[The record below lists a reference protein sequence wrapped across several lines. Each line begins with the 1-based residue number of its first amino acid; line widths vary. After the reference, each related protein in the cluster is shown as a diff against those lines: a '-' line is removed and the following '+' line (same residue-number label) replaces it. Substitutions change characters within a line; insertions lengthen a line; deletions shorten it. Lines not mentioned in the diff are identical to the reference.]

1 MRSSKAIATD
11 SFDPDLKSLHKADII
26 DFIRA
31 NFPEAYLPS
40 SSRLMDLRR
49 IAKDLISC
57 REPAAIK
64 SYSDSSVRPQRSKV
78 TQSNTSKNSKL
89 ATEILISE
97 ESSMEERL
105 PTSTTRQTKK
115 KKASPSPKRGRS
127 AATLSRSSRKKG
139 DSVSLSQSPS
149 PKRGRSP
156 VTPSR
161 ISRKRED
168 SVSPSPKPGRSPV
181 TPSRIS
187 RKREDS
193 VSPSPKRG
201 RSPVTPSRISRKRED
216 SVSPSPKRGQSPVTP
231 SRISR
236 KREDSVSPS
245 PKRGR
250 SSGNSSRSIR
260 KGGILVSLSPK
271 RSEVQMNPS
280 RSSRKSVTFSS
291 TTRPSSWKFSPPT
304 HSSFQERYQESLS
317 RAVNKNNNNKIIKSK
332 PTNYDHKKSIHSKPS
347 LEISDSDS
355 TTAESKSISNSPSIQ
370 FRPSSDSAP
379 SNSGSS
385 SSLSSFINEHSNSEE
400 ELNSYRALKSASQ
413 TEKKRKGSFHQE
425 RKYKE
430 QKYEQKQTKGDE
442 FVDIERGP
450 LLATS
455 QANRSLCNTS
465 PDLYSEL
472 DTRRRRERSKSP
484 KSRTNHRHL
493 PVNGFGG
500 CSSMEYDSSF
510 WTPAGP
516 PFCYNSPYQQ
526 QTAQP
531 QSSAF
536 PWNSNFTK
544 ADSQPTVSQP
554 GAGNYNYSPVSV
566 YNPNSENQ
574 NHPSLYTQSV
584 FCNPDQSMNYS
595 STRWN
600 YQPQGQQVTQ
610 VSNNITQSIMDQYPN
625 YKPSISYAFTPFVN
639 YNYQP
644 SPAVQDFQ
652 SKPRQCYSSSLNK
665 APHQQY
671 HHASQVPIQ
680 CSGSTSE
687 LLHQKQHE
695 APQGLKHSPRPSFPT
710 SEPNTVMPHQQQHQA
725 SQCLSQPLES
735 GFMPS
740 GLNSAKPQQQ
750 QNQVPQ
756 SLHQYSQAGFSPTSQ
771 NSATSFQQHQGPQGT
786 SQYSKSV
793 SNSSGL
799 NCPTSQQLQEVSQE
813 SRQSPQ
819 PSFSASESTPVTL
832 QQHQLPYSQ
841 SSFSNFSSL
850 NRPTT
855 KQQLHETPHRSRH
868 SPHPS
873 FSASELN
880 PEKLPQQ
887 QHQVSQ
893 GLSQPPQS
901 VFSIT
906 SAMNCPTPQWQYIPQ
921 HNQAPQSFGLHH
933 QASPSLNSNHQVAE
947 ASICNTKSSNFQPF
961 GTTAYATPHQ
971 PAFQNSRRL
980 ITAQEMDPQNKQDFE
995 SDKHSAPSI
1004 NFSANQDSER
1014 VIRSLKPINEKIIDP
1029 LSENKVNF
1037 TSGPAV
1043 LDDSVKSDNASEAD
1057 KANLPKKIDSTEI
1070 GHTSSAKKNYPV
1082 TDSFKSEKNGASEA
1096 NNSTLPKNTDLV
1108 FLGVR
1113 NGDIKSKE
1121 VCT

>member
-1 MRSSKAIATD
+1 
-11 SFDPDLKSLHKADII
+11 
-26 DFIRA
+26 
-31 NFPEAYLPS
+31 
-40 SSRLMDLRR
+40 
-49 IAKDLISC
+49 
-57 REPAAIK
+57 
-64 SYSDSSVRPQRSKV
+64 
-78 TQSNTSKNSKL
+78 
-89 ATEILISE
+89 
-97 ESSMEERL
+97 
-105 PTSTTRQTKK
+105 
-115 KKASPSPKRGRS
+115 
-127 AATLSRSSRKKG
+127 
-139 DSVSLSQSPS
+139 
-149 PKRGRSP
+149 
-156 VTPSR
+156 
-161 ISRKRED
+161 
-168 SVSPSPKPGRSPV
+168 
-181 TPSRIS
+181 
-187 RKREDS
+187 
-193 VSPSPKRG
+193 
-201 RSPVTPSRISRKRED
+201 
-216 SVSPSPKRGQSPVTP
+216 
-231 SRISR
+231 
-236 KREDSVSPS
+236 
-245 PKRGR
+245 
-250 SSGNSSRSIR
+250 
-260 KGGILVSLSPK
+260 
-271 RSEVQMNPS
+271 
-280 RSSRKSVTFSS
+280 
-291 TTRPSSWKFSPPT
+291 
-304 HSSFQERYQESLS
+304 
-317 RAVNKNNNNKIIKSK
+317 
-332 PTNYDHKKSIHSKPS
+332 
-347 LEISDSDS
+347 
-355 TTAESKSISNSPSIQ
+355 
-370 FRPSSDSAP
+370 
-379 SNSGSS
+379 
-385 SSLSSFINEHSNSEE
+385 
-400 ELNSYRALKSASQ
+400 
-413 TEKKRKGSFHQE
+413 
-425 RKYKE
+425 
-430 QKYEQKQTKGDE
+430 
-442 FVDIERGP
+442 
-450 LLATS
+450 
-455 QANRSLCNTS
+455 
-465 PDLYSEL
+465 
-472 DTRRRRERSKSP
+472 
-484 KSRTNHRHL
+484 
-493 PVNGFGG
+493 
-500 CSSMEYDSSF
+500 
-510 WTPAGP
+510 
-516 PFCYNSPYQQ
+516 
-526 QTAQP
+526 
-531 QSSAF
+531 
-536 PWNSNFTK
+536 
-544 ADSQPTVSQP
+544 
-554 GAGNYNYSPVSV
+554 
-566 YNPNSENQ
+566 
-574 NHPSLYTQSV
+574 
-584 FCNPDQSMNYS
+584 
-595 STRWN
+595 
-600 YQPQGQQVTQ
+600 
-610 VSNNITQSIMDQYPN
+610 MDQYPN
-625 YKPSISYAFTPFVN
+625 YKPSISYALTPFVN

-687 LLHQKQHE
+687 LLHQKQHK
-695 APQGLKHSPRPSFPT
+695 APQGLKHSPWPSFPT

-855 KQQLHETPHRSRH
+855 KQQLHETPHQSRH

-880 PEKLPQQ
+880 PENLPQQ

-893 GLSQPPQS
+893 GLSQPP
-901 VFSIT
+901 
-906 SAMNCPTPQWQYIPQ
+906 
-921 HNQAPQSFGLHH
+921 H
-933 QASPSLNSNHQVAE
+933 
-947 ASICNTKSSNFQPF
+947 KSSNFQPF

-980 ITAQEMDPQNKQDFE
+980 ITAQEMDPQNKHDFE

-1121 VCT
+1121 AQDITEPAPNENNRMKQPPFSDAIPLAVQQCKDSVSSQLSKNESESNKALIIELNKI

>member
-1 MRSSKAIATD
+1 MI
-11 SFDPDLKSLHKADII
+11 
-26 DFIRA
+26 
-31 NFPEAYLPS
+31 
-40 SSRLMDLRR
+40 
-49 IAKDLISC
+49 
-57 REPAAIK
+57 
-64 SYSDSSVRPQRSKV
+64 
-78 TQSNTSKNSKL
+78 
-89 ATEILISE
+89 
-97 ESSMEERL
+97 
-105 PTSTTRQTKK
+105 TKK
-115 KKASPSPKRGRS
+115 AFTANLHWKFL
-127 AATLSRSSRKKG
+127 TLIP
-139 DSVSLSQSPS
+139 LQ
-149 PKRGRSP
+149 
-156 VTPSR
+156 
-161 ISRKRED
+161 
-168 SVSPSPKPGRSPV
+168 
-181 TPSRIS
+181 
-187 RKREDS
+187 
-193 VSPSPKRG
+193 
-201 RSPVTPSRISRKRED
+201 
-216 SVSPSPKRGQSPVTP
+216 
-231 SRISR
+231 
-236 KREDSVSPS
+236 
-245 PKRGR
+245 
-250 SSGNSSRSIR
+250 
-260 KGGILVSLSPK
+260 LSPK
-271 RSEVQMNPS
+271 VYPTLQAFNSALQ
-280 RSSRKSVTFSS
+280 VTVPQAILEALPHYPALSMS
-291 TTRPSSWKFSPPT
+291 T
-304 HSSFQERYQESLS
+304 
-317 RAVNKNNNNKIIKSK
+317 VI
-332 PTNYDHKKSIHSKPS
+332 
-347 LEISDSDS
+347 
-355 TTAESKSISNSPSIQ
+355 
-370 FRPSSDSAP
+370 
-379 SNSGSS
+379 
-385 SSLSSFINEHSNSEE
+385 
-400 ELNSYRALKSASQ
+400 
-413 TEKKRKGSFHQE
+413 
-425 RKYKE
+425 
-430 QKYEQKQTKGDE
+430 YEQKQTKGDE

-554 GAGNYNYSPVSV
+554 GAGNYNYSPVLV

-710 SEPNTVMPHQQQHQA
+710 SKPNTVMPHQQQHQA

-971 PAFQNSRRL
+971 PAFQNSSNFPPSSSFSFNSVNRIPQTCVTSPTPPPPKENYSGQQNSKFLKIPSEFPITSPATSNLLTHLNATKAQPLIAQNQGKRRL

-1121 VCT
+1121 AQHITEPAPNENNRMKQPPFSDALPLVVQQCKDSVSSQLSKNESESNKALIIELNKI

>member
-11 SFDPDLKSLHKADII
+11 SFDPDLKSLHKANII

-127 AATLSRSSRKKG
+127 AATLSRSSRKKEILSHSHSHRHQ
-139 DSVSLSQSPS
+139 SVVDHQLP
-149 PKRGRSP
+149 
-156 VTPSR
+156 
-161 ISRKRED
+161 
-168 SVSPSPKPGRSPV
+168 
-181 TPSRIS
+181 
-187 RKREDS
+187 
-193 VSPSPKRG
+193 
-201 RSPVTPSRISRKRED
+201 
-216 SVSPSPKRGQSPVTP
+216 
-231 SRISR
+231 
-236 KREDSVSPS
+236 
-245 PKRGR
+245 
-250 SSGNSSRSIR
+250 
-260 KGGILVSLSPK
+260 L
-271 RSEVQMNPS
+271 
-280 RSSRKSVTFSS
+280 
-291 TTRPSSWKFSPPT
+291 
-304 HSSFQERYQESLS
+304 QEYQE
-317 RAVNKNNNNKIIKSK
+317 KEKIQFHHHQSVVDHQLPLQEYQEKEKIQFHRHQSVVDHQLPLQEYQEKEKIQFHHHQSVVDHQLPLQEYQEK
-332 PTNYDHKKSIHSKPS
+332 EKIQFHHHQSVVDHQLPLQEYQEKEKIQFHHHQSVVDHQPTNYDHKKSIHSKPS

-355 TTAESKSISNSPSIQ
+355 TTAESKSISDSPSIQ

-379 SNSGSS
+379 SNFGSS

-554 GAGNYNYSPVSV
+554 GAGNYNYSPVLV

-710 SEPNTVMPHQQQHQA
+710 SKPNTVMPHQQQHQA